1 MDIMHVCVFGRYDIA
16 VNRHIFI
23 YICDFMTEDGR
34 EEHQE
39 EIKEGLGPVNEV
51 QFKRQTCENRESNKQ
66 TEKSLAKS
74 VCQTHREYFVG
85 KGS

>member
-51 QFKRQTCENRESNKQ
+51 QFKR
-66 TEKSLAKS
+66 
-74 VCQTHREYFVG
+74 
-85 KGS
+85 